1 MRRPQATGR
10 DLRNI
15 TDGGASWL
23 LIQPTSNDAFQP
35 VLLVTDVNYVRW
47 DLMLV
52 LADHDHFVIGYLTP
66 LARQELSTS
75 HPRRVQVDHFV
86 RLVAGET
93 TVRQR
98 DRQPI
103 VSISRLVIYPLA
115 NDPEG

>member
-23 LIQPTSNDAFQP
+23 LIQPTSNGSCEP
-35 VLLVTDVNYVRW
+35 VLRVMEVSYVR
-47 DLMLV
+47 LGVMLV
-52 LADHDHFVIGYLTP
+52 VADHDHFVEVYLTP

-86 RLVAGET
+86 RLVAWET